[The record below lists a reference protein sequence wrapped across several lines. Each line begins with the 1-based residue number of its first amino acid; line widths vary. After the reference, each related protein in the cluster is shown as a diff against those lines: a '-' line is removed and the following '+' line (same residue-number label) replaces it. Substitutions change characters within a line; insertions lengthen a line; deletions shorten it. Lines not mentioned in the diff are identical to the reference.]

1 MSALWIKEPLSPLA
15 LSCHSVVPLPR
26 LVLDVDDPLPLPE
39 LLPPHPELLASPPPS
54 IFFYYIST
62 II

>member
-1 MSALWIKEPLSPLA
+1 MSALWIREPLSPLA
-15 LSCHSVVPLPR
+15 LSCHSVPLPR
-26 LVLDVDDPLPLPE
+26 LVLDVDDPLSLLE